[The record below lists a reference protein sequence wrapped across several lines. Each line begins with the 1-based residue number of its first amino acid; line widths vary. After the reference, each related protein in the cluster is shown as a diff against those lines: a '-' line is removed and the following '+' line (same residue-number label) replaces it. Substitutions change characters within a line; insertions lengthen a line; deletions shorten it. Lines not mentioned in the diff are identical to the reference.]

1 MSSFSANGVWFQK
14 NVHKAPDTE
23 HSGKTK
29 SCGRCGEV
37 VVHRWIVG
45 YRHRNCQCH
54 RDSRL
59 KKENDELKKQN
70 DTLKVKGAEK
80 SDSWIGRTNSNDT
93 NETVPDY
100 VPGSDIVTRMK
111 NHPFNSMIQRT
122 GLEGLRD
129 LVKNYPVALADQG
142 GVHAV
147 VTAMK
152 NLPNDASV
160 QKEGS
165 RVLYYFSLNKNVAV
179 LIAQEAGGMEVL
191 HAVSSTYQMAKRA
204 RDRVQKA
211 SDSFR
216 KPAN

>member
-1 MSSFSANGVWFQK
+1 M
-14 NVHKAPDTE
+14 
-23 HSGKTK
+23 
-29 SCGRCGEV
+29 
-37 VVHRWIVG
+37 
-45 YRHRNCQCH
+45 
-54 RDSRL
+54 
-59 KKENDELKKQN
+59 KKENDELKKKNDKLKKQN

-100 VPGSDIVTRMK
+100 VPGSDIVKRMK
-111 NHPFNSMIQRT
+111 KHPFNSKIQRT

-165 RVLYYFSLNKNVAV
+165 RVLYYFSLNK
-179 LIAQEAGGMEVL
+179 QECRRSHCTGGGWNGGSPCCVVYISNGKE
-191 HAVSSTYQMAKRA
+191 SSRSSPEGE
-204 RDRVQKA
+204 R
-211 SDSFR
+211 
-216 KPAN
+216 